1 MKVVCDVH
9 IPYIAE
15 ALRSIAEVI
24 ELEPEAIT
32 AEAVRDAD
40 GLIIRTRTKADS
52 TLLDGSQVQF
62 IATATIGYD
71 HIDTAYCAEHNIHWV
86 SCPGC
91 NAQAVCD
98 YIEEAFEEYRQI
110 TNMPKDKKLTIGIV
124 GVGHVGSLVAKM
136 AARKGYQVLLN
147 DPPKNIGIS
156 LDEIADKCDFIT
168 FHTPLTKEGAYPT
181 CHLCDR
187 LFLAHCKPGALIVNA
202 ARGGVVDELALVES
216 GHPFIIDTWEG
227 EPCINRAVVE
237 KAELASFHIAGY
249 SAEGKFNASQMCL
262 AAFCQHFGTP
272 ILSIDKKVVSL
283 QAQYGDT
290 APGWLK
296 RVSDQLKAA
305 PDQFEQLRKQ
315 YKLR

>member
-1 MKVVCDVH
+1 
-9 IPYIAE
+9 
-15 ALRSIAEVI
+15 
-24 ELEPEAIT
+24 
-32 AEAVRDAD
+32 
-40 GLIIRTRTKADS
+40 
-52 TLLDGSQVQF
+52 
-62 IATATIGYD
+62 
-71 HIDTAYCAEHNIHWV
+71 
-86 SCPGC
+86 
-91 NAQAVCD
+91 
-98 YIEEAFEEYRQI
+98 
-110 TNMPKDKKLTIGIV
+110 
-124 GVGHVGSLVAKM
+124 
-136 AARKGYQVLLN
+136 
-147 DPPKNIGIS
+147 
-156 LDEIADKCDFIT
+156 
-168 FHTPLTKEGAYPT
+168 
-181 CHLCDR
+181 
-187 LFLAHCKPGALIVNA
+187 VNA

-283 QAQYGDT
+283 QAKYGDT

-305 PDQFEQLRKQ
+305 PEQFEQLRKQ